1 MQSRLARTRKRQFLE
16 TLQHVLLPLLLTASL
31 AGCVSKTKADARAR
45 AAFFA
50 GQQQQAAMQARQN
63 QIQGPAVTLLGEVR
77 TAQLPWTPELTLA
90 KALVAAEYYG
100 KVDPSV
106 ILIQREGK
114 RIQWDPKKLLGGEDI
129 QLQPGDVI
137 ELAH

>member
-1 MQSRLARTRKRQFLE
+1 MQQRLACIRVCPFLE
-16 TLQHVLLPLLLTASL
+16 VWRGFLVLLLLTVSL
-31 AGCVSKTKADARAR
+31 AGCVSKSKADARAR

-50 GQQQQAAMQARQN
+50 GQQQAAMQARQT

-77 TAQLPWTPELTLA
+77 TAQLKWTPELTLA

-100 KVDPSV
+100 KTDPSV
-106 ILIQREGK
+106 ILIQRDGK
-114 RIQWDPKKLLGGEDI
+114 EIQWDPKKLLSGEDL
-129 QLQPGDVI
+129 QLQPGDVV